1 MAGKGRPNKY
11 KTHVEPYLD
20 KVKEMA
26 LVMNEEQIAKTLNV
40 GTTTFYEYK
49 KKYPELREALKKGRR
64 ELVYELRSTLI
75 QRAKGYDYTE
85 TKTVTEKL
93 KVPENVRAALI
104 STGVKPEDIDNAK
117 VIKTEVMKKH
127 LHPDIAA
134 LNLALKN
141 YDKENWANDPQLLA
155 LREKELALR
164 ERQVE
169 NNEW

>member
-40 GTTTFYEYK
+40 GTTAFYEYK

-117 VIKTEVMKKH
+117 VIKTEVTKKH

-141 YDKENWANDPQLLA
+141 YDKENWANDPQMLT

>member
-40 GTTTFYEYK
+40 GTTAFYDYK

-93 KVPENVRAALI
+93 KVPENMRAALI

-117 VIKTEVMKKH
+117 LIKTEVMKKH

-141 YDKENWANDPQLLA
+141 YDKENWANDPQMLA

>member
-26 LVMNEEQIAKTLNV
+26 LVMNEEQIAKSLNV
-40 GTTTFYEYK
+40 GTTAFYEYK

-141 YDKENWANDPQLLA
+141 YDKENWANDPQMLA

>member
-40 GTTTFYEYK
+40 GTTAFYDYK

-85 TKTVTEKL
+85 TKTVTEEL

-104 STGVKPEDIDNAK
+104 STGVKPEDIDNVK

-141 YDKENWANDPQLLA
+141 YDKENWANDPQMLA